1 MGRMLGIEG
10 FFASVAEKGH
20 TAKQMF
26 GMVQCVF
33 LAFFRVRVLIMRLV
47 ARR

>member
-20 TAKQMF
+20 TAKQM
-26 GMVQCVF
+26 VQIVQYDF
-33 LAFFRVRVLIMRLV
+33 LPFFLGVMIFTL
-47 ARR
+47 